1 MSLICKASQKHF
13 TYLFFE
19 AINTNFAF
27 SCPLSKPSVSL
38 ISFKSESSC
47 WWLCKL
53 SDEASPFPMPS
64 LLRGVWL
71 EDILLL
77 ETLKVRRLFLR
88 ICIWF
93 IHPESP
99 TASWPC
105 WLNTIPSFVPAR
117 AIISNVFNHVPELWG
132 GQKNSRSKC
141 RRRKVLRWR
150 TVQKAQCHMLSRQTM
165 SWERSPYSGNII
177 HFSCKPRAQ
186 FLFQLRLG

>member
-1 MSLICKASQKHF
+1 MSSIQTL
-13 TYLFFE
+13 
-19 AINTNFAF
+19 
-27 SCPLSKPSVSL
+27 SVSL

-53 SDEASPFPMPS
+53 SAEASPLPMPS

-71 EDILLL
+71 EVILLL

-105 WLNTIPSFVPAR
+105 CLNNIPSFVPAR

-132 GQKNSRSKC
+132 GQKNIGSKC
-141 RRRKVLRWR
+141 RRTKFLRWR
-150 TVQKAQCHMLSRQTM
+150 TVQKAQCCMVSQQTM
-165 SWERSPYSGNII
+165 SRERSPHPGNIT

-186 FLFQLRLG
+186 FPFQLRLG